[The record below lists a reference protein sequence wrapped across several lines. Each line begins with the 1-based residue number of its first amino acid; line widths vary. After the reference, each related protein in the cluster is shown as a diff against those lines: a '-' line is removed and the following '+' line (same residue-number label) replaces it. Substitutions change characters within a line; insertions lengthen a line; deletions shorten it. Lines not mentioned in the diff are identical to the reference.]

1 MIRVENLSKN
11 YGNRLVL
18 QGIQLK
24 VRAGECVGLLG
35 PNGSGKTTLIKILAT
50 LIPPSSGEIHLMG
63 QNAQIQ
69 KEKIRSKMGVLTH
82 STFLYENLT
91 ALENLLFYGRLYQI
105 PHLQEKTIELLG
117 TFGLKNRAKD
127 QVRHFSRGMK
137 QRLALARVFL
147 HEPKIL
153 LLDEPFAGLDKQG
166 IQDLRRMLQE
176 AKQKKC
182 AIFLTT
188 HQTSE
193 IEDVVDRWLKL
204 EQKQVSTSS

>member
-11 YGNRLVL
+11 YGHRLVL

-24 VRAGECVGLLG
+24 VGAGECVGLLG

-50 LIPPSSGEIHLMG
+50 LIPPSSGEIRLIG
-63 QNAQIQ
+63 KNAQTQ
-69 KEKIRSKMGVLTH
+69 REEIRSKIGVLTH

-91 ALENLLFYGRLYQI
+91 ALENLLFYGKLYQV
-105 PHLQEKTIELLG
+105 PRLQEKTIELLG

-127 QVRHFSRGMK
+127 QVRYFSRGMK

-147 HEPKIL
+147 HEPKIF

-176 AKQKKC
+176 AKRKKC

-193 IEDVVDRWLKL
+193 VEDVIDRWLKL
-204 EQKQVSTSS
+204 EQGRSNPS